1 MDSSMYKV
9 FLLLHIASVVVAFGA
24 NFVQPMLIRA
34 GGVTNETLRRST
46 LFIQL
51 PGLIAVWVT
60 GMGLA
65 GMSDDVFELKQTWL
79 ALAIAVFLAG
89 VALLYLTSRAYR
101 DDDTRLVPMYN
112 GVLHLLLVIAL
123 YLMIWKPGF

>member
-9 FLLLHIASVVVAFGA
+9 FLLLHISSVVVAFGA
-24 NFVQPMLIRA
+24 NFVQPMLVRA
-34 GGVTNETLRRST
+34 GEVTNETLRRST

-51 PGLIAVWVT
+51 PGLVAVWVT

-65 GMSDDVFELKQTWL
+65 GMSDDVFELTQTWL
-79 ALAIAVFLAG
+79 ALAIVVFLAG

>member
-9 FLLLHIASVVVAFGA
+9 FLLLHVAAVVVAFGA
-24 NFVQPMLIRA
+24 NFVQPMLVRS
-34 GGVTNETLRRST
+34 GQVTNETLRRST
-46 LFIQL
+46 LFVQL
-51 PGLIAVWVT
+51 PGLVAVWVT

-65 GMSDDVFELKQTWL
+65 GLSDDVFELKQTWL
-79 ALAIAVFLAG
+79 ALAIVVFIVG
-89 VALLYLTSRAYR
+89 VAILWLSGRAYR

-112 GVLHLLLVIAL
+112 GVLHVLLVFGL

>member
-1 MDSSMYKV
+1 MYKV
-9 FLLLHIASVVVAFGA
+9 FLLLHVASVVVAFGA
-24 NFVQPMLIRA
+24 NFVQPMLIRS

-65 GMSDDVFELKQTWL
+65 GLSDDVFELKQTWL
-79 ALAIAVFLAG
+79 ALAIVVFLIGSA
-89 VALLYLTSRAYR
+89 VLYLVSRAYR

-112 GVLHLLLVIAL
+112 GVLHLLLVIGL